1 MHNIICRVRYAASKS
16 NNDTTSYNK
25 YEHVTARTKKNGHT
39 KSKNKVHWLYIFVYP
54 HWTTCGRA
62 GAYTN
67 PWGPPLGITRAKAA
81 KAPKSHASEG
91 GQMTWFIKV
100 YQGLSGKWSRLS
112 TVQPPKKR
120 ALPNGFKSNQVF
132 WVAPKTCKNGRD
144 KWFDGLQGIRMNSNA

>member
-1 MHNIICRVRYAASKS
+1 MQPARATMIQQV
-16 NNDTTSYNK
+16 TTSTN
-25 YEHVTARTKKNGHT
+25 TWQQGPKKMST
-39 KSKNKVHWLYIFVYP
+39 QKAKIKCTDCIYLYIHIGQHVVGP
-54 HWTTCGRA
+54 ELTPTHEVHPWESLGPRQPRPPNLTPLKGGRWH
-62 GAYTN
+62 G
-67 PWGPPLGITRAKAA
+67 LSR
-81 KAPKSHASEG
+81 
-91 GQMTWFIKV
+91 FIKV